1 MIDGHSA
8 SCLDVAAEKDAKKKA
23 LTGTLGKLWPIAF
36 GHMPPT
42 PSTSTGTPSGAWPK
56 IGRLAALRSCSKLI
70 QVGRSAHFRQ
80 SACVGYQPSRTPAA
94 RTSALTESSTSGS

>member
-1 MIDGHSA
+1 MDTPPAA
-8 SCLDVAAEKDAKKKA
+8 STHWDAGETLADSSRAHAADAEHLYGYA
-23 LTGTLGKLWPIAF
+23 IR
-36 GHMPPT
+36 
-42 PSTSTGTPSGAWPK
+42 AWPK

-70 QVGRSAHFRQ
+70 QVGRSAHLHQ